1 MEKHTARIDNWF
13 MVGNCLW
20 GNVSKH
26 SLREFDPDNIQRTS
40 EVVSINENAG
50 VAETDNTHYTL
61 VKKQEALML

>member
-13 MVGNCLW
+13 VVGNCLW

-40 EVVSINENAG
+40 DILSIDENAG
-50 VAETDNTHYTL
+50 VAETANTHYKL
-61 VKKQEALML
+61 GKKQEESLL